1 MDSDIPT
8 IYYGTIADYR
18 DIIDKYHNGELDYE
32 SYVVAFEKRA
42 IYLKSKD
49 RKEQLNQINKQILTN
64 N

>member
-1 MDSDIPT
+1 MGSDIPT

-18 DIIDKYHNGELDYE
+18 DLIDKYQNGELDYD

-49 RKEQLNQINKQILTN
+49 KKEQLNQINKEIISN
-64 N
+64 K

>member
-1 MDSDIPT
+1 MDSGIPT

-18 DIIDKYHNGELDYE
+18 DLIDKYQNGELDYD

-49 RKEQLNQINKQILTN
+49 KKEQLNQINKEILSN
-64 N
+64 K

>member
-1 MDSDIPT
+1 MDSGIPT

-18 DIIDKYHNGELDYE
+18 DLIDKYENGELDYA

-49 RKEQLNQINKQILTN
+49 KKRTIKSN
-64 N
+64 

>member
-18 DIIDKYHNGELDYE
+18 DLIDKYQNGELDYD
-32 SYVVAFEKRA
+32 SYVIAFEKRA

-49 RKEQLNQINKQILTN
+49 KKEQLNQINKEIISN
-64 N
+64 K